1 MADENNVVEDDWLAD
16 DTAGEGAGGGDGLD
30 GSGAEATEP
39 EVTEPGTGA
48 GEGSSESTEQP
59 EEEQPEVE
67 QPDAESP
74 MSPIAEDLRA
84 VIANGSYKLS
94 DMLAK
99 LSRLWVEDQITES
112 EFDTL
117 VSMARDNASVESEG
131 DVDAYIAAMQSDIR
145 YIKETM
151 ADVVSRL
158 EKLEGKEPSPDPE
171 PEVYPEY
178 EQGHWYYN
186 GDKVSFNGKK
196 YKCIAPDGQVCVWSP
211 TDYPAYWEEV
221 TDGTE

>member
-1 MADENNVVEDDWLAD
+1 MADENNVVEDNWLED
-16 DTAGEGAGGGDGLD
+16 DTGGEVSGG
-30 GSGAEATEP
+30 
-39 EVTEPGTGA
+39 TEPGA
-48 GEGSSESTEQP
+48 GSGEAAEPEDPDAAEPGDDGSEA
-59 EEEQPEVE
+59 EEQPKPE
-67 QPDAESP
+67 QP

-94 DMLAK
+94 DMLTK
-99 LSRLWVEDQITES
+99 LSRLWVEDQITEN

-145 YIKETM
+145 SIKETM

-158 EKLEGKEPSPDPE
+158 EKLEGKEPSPGPE

>member
-1 MADENNVVEDDWLAD
+1 MADENNVVEDDWLED
-16 DTAGEGAGGGDGLD
+16 DTGGEVSGGIEPGAGSREAVEPESPDAAEPGDD
-30 GSGAEATEP
+30 GS
-39 EVTEPGTGA
+39 EV
-48 GEGSSESTEQP
+48 
-59 EEEQPEVE
+59 EEQPKPE
-67 QPDAESP
+67 QP

-94 DMLAK
+94 DMLTK
-99 LSRLWVEDQITES
+99 LSRLWVEDQITEN

-145 YIKETM
+145 SIKETM

-158 EKLEGKEPSPDPE
+158 EKLEGKEPSPEPE